1 MVLFKCP
8 HSHQAGVIVNL
19 SWITIQTPSRSRKW
33 KMKNEPQW
41 ANSSSSSL
49 PLFIHDEDNISSS
62 HVVSRTDDCGW
73 PLSVTILDK
82 VSAWV
87 GFVVTL
93 PIDCKTVGAEAEDN
107 GGDGPDVAQAQL
119 GRNHIA
125 HGNLQQLRTN
135 NNERPGEKYIKQTSR
150 LDWHQQVFLLWRFS
164 SFPFFL
170 NPWAASEEDI
180 SESYHLKMI

>member
-73 PLSVTILDK
+73 PLSVTIAARVFVTSWTKFRHEL
-82 VSAWV
+82 VSLWHFLSIARRSV
-87 GFVVTL
+87 LKQKITAA
-93 PIDCKTVGAEAEDN
+93 TVQTQPKPNSAETISLTEIFN
-107 GGDGPDVAQAQL
+107 
-119 GRNHIA
+119 
-125 HGNLQQLRTN
+125 
-135 NNERPGEKYIKQTSR
+135 
-150 LDWHQQVFLLWRFS
+150 S
-164 SFPFFL
+164 SGQIIMSGL
-170 NPWAASEEDI
+170 AKNT
-180 SESYHLKMI
+180 